1 MYFYSS
7 IFCFTYILENV
18 KTTIYSNL
26 LYNSCME
33 KVIAV
38 IDMRAFYSYVECV
51 DRGLDPYK
59 TPLVVAD
66 KDRGTNTIILS
77 VTPYLKSIGVP
88 SRLRIKELPKRDDY
102 IYAIPRMERYL
113 ERSSFVMSI
122 ILDYISQEDLHI
134 YSIDECFLN
143 LGPYLHMY
151 NMTAKQLVAKIKND
165 IYKQT
170 KLECT
175 CGISENMFLAKIALD
190 HFAKKSKDGI
200 ATLKKEDIE
209 EKLWNIKPLSKV
221 WGIGARLE
229 ARLNYFGM
237 YTLGDVARANREFMR
252 MHFGVIG
259 DDLVDHANG
268 IDNSDIREKYIP
280 KETSLSQGQV
290 LFRDYNKDE
299 AKLIIKELMDDL
311 LLRLRMENKLTSCL
325 HLYVGYSKSGGF
337 ARQMSLLRPTDNN
350 DEIFEALME
359 IYNKHIQ
366 DEPIRRLSI
375 SFSKLKSVY
384 GFMQINLF
392 VDPEE
397 EDKKR
402 RLQYTIDAIQT
413 KYGKNSILRTSA
425 LLESSTIKERHTF
438 IGGHRR

>member
-1 MYFYSS
+1 
-7 IFCFTYILENV
+7 
-18 KTTIYSNL
+18 
-26 LYNSCME
+26 ME

-77 VTPYLKSIGVP
+77 VTPYLKSLGVP
-88 SRLRIKELPKRDDY
+88 SRLRLKELPKRDDY
-102 IYAIPRMERYL
+102 IFAIPRMERYL
-113 ERSSFVMSI
+113 ERSSFVISI

-151 NMTAKQLVAKIKND
+151 NMTAKELVSKIKND
-165 IYKQT
+165 IYEQT

-200 ATLKKEDIE
+200 AIIHKEDVQS
-209 EKLWNIKPLSKV
+209 KLWPIKPLSKV
-221 WGIGARLE
+221 WGIGQGYE

-237 YTLGDVARANREFMR
+237 YTLGDVANANREFMR
-252 MHFGVIG
+252 MHFGIIG

-280 KETSLSQGQV
+280 KEVSLSQGQV
-290 LFRDYNKDE
+290 LFRDYSKEE
-299 AKLIIKELMDDL
+299 AKLIIKELLDDVM
-311 LLRLRMENKLTSCL
+311 LRLRMENKLTSCI
-325 HLYVGYSKSGGF
+325 HLYVGYAKSGGF
-337 ARQMSLLRPTDNN
+337 AKQMTLLRPSDNN
-350 DEIFEALME
+350 DDIYQALME
-359 IYNKHIQ
+359 MYNKNVK
-366 DEPIRRLSI
+366 DKPIRRLSI
-375 SFSKLKSVY
+375 SLSKLKSVY
-384 GFMQINLF
+384 GFMQIDLF

-402 RLQYTIDAIQT
+402 RLQYTLDAIQN
-413 KYGKNSILRTSA
+413 KYGKNSVLRTSA

>member
-1 MYFYSS
+1 M
-7 IFCFTYILENV
+7 
-18 KTTIYSNL
+18 
-26 LYNSCME
+26 
-33 KVIAV
+33 
-38 IDMRAFYSYVECV
+38 
-51 DRGLDPYK
+51 
-59 TPLVVAD
+59 
-66 KDRGTNTIILS
+66 
-77 VTPYLKSIGVP
+77 
-88 SRLRIKELPKRDDY
+88 
-102 IYAIPRMERYL
+102 
-113 ERSSFVMSI
+113 
-122 ILDYISQEDLHI
+122 
-134 YSIDECFLN
+134 
-143 LGPYLHMY
+143 
-151 NMTAKQLVAKIKND
+151 
-165 IYKQT
+165 
-170 KLECT
+170 
-175 CGISENMFLAKIALD
+175 
-190 HFAKKSKDGI
+190 
-200 ATLKKEDIE
+200 
-209 EKLWNIKPLSKV
+209 
-221 WGIGARLE
+221 
-229 ARLNYFGM
+229 
-237 YTLGDVARANREFMR
+237 
-252 MHFGVIG
+252 
-259 DDLVDHANG
+259 
-268 IDNSDIREKYIP
+268 
-280 KETSLSQGQV
+280 SQGQV

-384 GFMQINLF
+384 GFIQINLF

>member
-151 NMTAKQLVAKIKND
+151 NMTAKQLVAKIKDD

-268 IDNSDIREKYIP
+268 IDNSDIRE
-280 KETSLSQGQV
+280 
-290 LFRDYNKDE
+290 
-299 AKLIIKELMDDL
+299 
-311 LLRLRMENKLTSCL
+311 
-325 HLYVGYSKSGGF
+325 
-337 ARQMSLLRPTDNN
+337 
-350 DEIFEALME
+350 
-359 IYNKHIQ
+359 
-366 DEPIRRLSI
+366 
-375 SFSKLKSVY
+375 
-384 GFMQINLF
+384 
-392 VDPEE
+392 
-397 EDKKR
+397 
-402 RLQYTIDAIQT
+402 
-413 KYGKNSILRTSA
+413 
-425 LLESSTIKERHTF
+425 
-438 IGGHRR
+438 

>member
-1 MYFYSS
+1 MYYYSS
-7 IFCFTYILENV
+7 IFVFTSILENV
-18 KTTIYSNL
+18 KSTIYSKDVYNL
-26 LYNSCME
+26 VMVE

-66 KDRGTNTIILS
+66 KDRGVNTIILS
-77 VTPYLKSIGVP
+77 VTPYLKSLGVP

-143 LGPYLHMY
+143 LGPYLRMY
-151 NMTAKQLVAKIKND
+151 NMSAEQLVSKIKGD
-165 IYKQT
+165 IYAQSG
-170 KLECT
+170 LECT
-175 CGISENMFLAKIALD
+175 AGISSNMFLAKIALD
-190 HFAKKSKDGI
+190 HYAKKSKNGI
-200 ATLKKEDIE
+200 ATLNKDEIE
-209 EKLWNIKPLSKV
+209 EKLWPITPLTKI
-221 WGIGARLE
+221 WGIGHNLE
-229 ARLNYFGM
+229 ARLNYFGI
-237 YTLGDVARANREFMR
+237 YTVKDLALANRDFMR

-280 KETSLSQGQV
+280 KEVSLSQGQV
-290 LFRDYNKDE
+290 LFRDYNKEE

-311 LLRLRMENKLTSCL
+311 LLRLRMENKLTSCV
-325 HLYVGYSKSGGF
+325 HLYIGYSKTGGF
-337 ARQMSLLRPTDNN
+337 AKQMSLLKPSDNN
-350 DEIFEALME
+350 DIIYDALME
-359 IYNKHIQ
+359 IYNKKIQ
-366 DEPIRRLSI
+366 DEPIRRISI
-375 SFSKLKSVY
+375 SLSKLTSVFGY
-384 GFMQINLF
+384 LQMDLF
-392 VDPEE
+392 ISPEE

-402 RLQYTIDAIQT
+402 RLQYTIDAIQN
-413 KYGKNSILRTSA
+413 KYGKNA
-425 LLESSTIKERHTF
+425 LLDSSTIKERHTF